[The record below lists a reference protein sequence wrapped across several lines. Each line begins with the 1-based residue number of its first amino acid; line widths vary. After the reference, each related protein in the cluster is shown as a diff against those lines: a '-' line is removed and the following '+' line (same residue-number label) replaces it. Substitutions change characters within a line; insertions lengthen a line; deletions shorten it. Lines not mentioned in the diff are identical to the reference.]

1 MRVQKLGEQIVLFMD
16 EQHHHENVVILLTV
30 DEQEALKE
38 NVSRVLRQVNQRFE
52 QVVLR
57 IGKAPWPSALS
68 YAKID
73 VGML

>member
-1 MRVQKLGEQIVLFMD
+1 MAKRKSGGGFMRVQKLGEQIVLFMD

-52 QVVLR
+52 QVVFR
-57 IGKAPWPSALS
+57 IGKAP
-68 YAKID
+68 
-73 VGML
+73 